1 MTIVLTIIH
10 IIVSMF
16 LILVV
21 LAQQGKGQDLAS
33 AFGGGGS
40 SAAFGARGTATLLSK
55 ITTISAVVFMFTSL
69 GLSYFRPA
77 ISGGSVIP
85 DSAPPPAVEGEQTP
99 GTEGETPALP
109 GVPQE
114 GEELTPDAGTEPAV
128 EPPAG
133 EPGETPEPK
142 GKPKGKKPESQ

>member
-1 MTIVLTIIH
+1 MTIVLTVIH
-10 IIVSMF
+10 IIVSFF

-55 ITTISAVVFMFTSL
+55 ITTVSAVVFMLTSL

-77 ISGGSVIP
+77 ISGGSVVP
-85 DSAPPPAVEGEQTP
+85 DSPAPAVEGEQTP
-99 GTEGETPALP
+99 GTEGEAPVPP
-109 GVPQE
+109 GESPV
-114 GEELTPDAGTEPAV
+114 GEEGTPDPGTEPV
-128 EPPAG
+128 EEPPAG
-133 EPGETPEPK
+133 EPGETPEAM
-142 GKPKGKKPESQ
+142 GKSEENKPESQ